1 MAIQTTEWT
10 FAFRPNGDTDEANAV
25 VTTVTEATSI
35 ALAAGDWEVCSVVHD
50 AAGTPAYY
58 WNGSVVTVAD
68 QADQPES
75 IIGSFAAAALKVLKV
90 NAVDNKRTVSDGSA
104 SVTITEYEAD
114 STING
119 TSLTGGGMVDEAD
132 VPSFLSG
139 DVFINWIIKQPANE
153 LVGHNSPLTF
163 APGSSKC
170 FLFSGQVFEF
180 AHGKIGAAS
189 CTIRWSNDG
198 GQTWLQAYTQWAY
211 NVAKK
216 WIQVDF
222 GSAAPRVVEVI
233 CEDQGLQTYGFNFD
247 TGDTPPAPFI
257 DFDVP
262 LIQAFGDSYVFGQ
275 GSGDFGNGIDEHP
288 NNQRAT
294 SGTARKMSEHI
305 GGLQVFP
312 HGLRSNG
319 FAAQYKATPTQSN
332 YADRIKCP
340 TIPEFS
346 EGSLYGPLDLVV
358 IPSTINDDVPGAD
371 LIRRDST
378 AAAFANMRE
387 LQPDALILFP
397 VGARPPQFGERDVWL
412 DDYKNGFN
420 DVFGTTEA
428 EHIANG
434 VYLHD
439 GSRRQRARAIR
450 VQILTSELPDPSATP
465 DTPQHWAMTSWARNM
480 LRVRL
485 SLRKK

>member
-1 MAIQTTEWT
+1 
-10 FAFRPNGDTDEANAV
+10 
-25 VTTVTEATSI
+25 
-35 ALAAGDWEVCSVVHD
+35 
-50 AAGTPAYY
+50 
-58 WNGSVVTVAD
+58 
-68 QADQPES
+68 
-75 IIGSFAAAALKVLKV
+75 
-90 NAVDNKRTVSDGSA
+90 
-104 SVTITEYEAD
+104 
-114 STING
+114 
-119 TSLTGGGMVDEAD
+119 
-132 VPSFLSG
+132 
-139 DVFINWIIKQPANE
+139 
-153 LVGHNSPLTF
+153 
-163 APGSSKC
+163 
-170 FLFSGQVFEF
+170 VFEF
-180 AHGKIGAAS
+180 AHGRIGAAS

-198 GQTWLQAYTQWAY
+198 GKTWLQAYTQWDY
-211 NVAKK
+211 NVDKK

-294 SGTARKMSEHI
+294 SGMARKMSEYI

-319 FAAQYKATPTQSN
+319 FAAQYKPTPKQSN

-346 EGSLYGPLDLVV
+346 EGSLYGPLDLIVM
-358 IPSTINDDVPGAD
+358 PSTINDDVPGAD
-371 LIRRDST
+371 MVRRESA
-378 AAAFANMRE
+378 AAAFVNMRE

-397 VGARPPQFGERDVWL
+397 VGARAPQFGERDAWL

-420 DVFGTTEA
+420 DVFGATEA

-434 VYLHD
+434 AYLHD
-439 GSRRQRARAIR
+439 GSRRDGANWTPEGTGVEGSNPHFGVSAPIGDPGHPTALGHDFLGQRYAEGA
-450 VQILTSELPDPSATP
+450 VILAKKVTVASAAAGDGTDIYTGSMNTVGQGWTETEAPVGVYAYDAVGADTALNWSSPDIDGTNVYVISFTVTGLA
-465 DTPQHWAMTSWARNM
+465 SGGVF
-480 LRVRL
+480 VRL
-485 SLRKK
+485 GNGVEQTVDQNGDYAFAFNDAAQSDFTIGGNDFTGTISNIGCRKMT